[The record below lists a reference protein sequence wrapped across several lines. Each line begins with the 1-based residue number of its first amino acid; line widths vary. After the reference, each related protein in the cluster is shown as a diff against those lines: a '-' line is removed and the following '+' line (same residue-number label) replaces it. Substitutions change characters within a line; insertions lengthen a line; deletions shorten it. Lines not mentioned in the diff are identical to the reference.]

1 MNNDS
6 NSAKGQKS
14 FDSVSTGQLINFINK
29 NVSEYPTEIGGP
41 RFDLVPVQKEKD
53 QMLNLARMYAQQEYD
68 RIMALV
74 RVLQDQA
81 QQIKRRLEITDLIYS
96 AEYKFKI
103 FPGQSY
109 WLAENTN
116 TSKSILTLSGP
127 TEWATGVPDYIK
139 YICRVK
145 YLADHTWT
153 EVVE

>member
-68 RIMALV
+68 RIMAV
-74 RVLQDQA
+74 VTVLQNQA
-81 QQIKRRLEITDLIYS
+81 QQIKRRLEITDLIYT

-116 TSKSILTLSGP
+116 TSKPMLTLAGP
-127 TEWATGVPDYIK
+127 TEWATGVPDHIK

-153 EVVE
+153 EVTE